1 MYAYV
6 FLYIILYMLTLLTLF
21 YFLVINRF
29 SRDCTQW
36 GFVDF
41 WNSCCVYFPDT
52 WALKMILLQLG
63 GVPPFF
69 FFTIK
74 IGFLIVSLAYVSLF
88 VLLLIFVN
96 MLLGMFFYL
105 RIFSLQSN
113 ISSNVSLKKFT
124 QNSPIFIRGSKTH
137 AHRLYWFWFLFM
149 AFLFLNIFA
158 LGFTADFVFFYRI
171 YMG

>member
-6 FLYIILYMLTLLTLF
+6 FIYIILYIITLLLLF

-29 SRDCTQW
+29 NRDCTQW

-41 WNSCCVYFPDT
+41 WNSCCVYFPDV
-52 WALKMILLQLG
+52 WALKLMLLMLA

-74 IGFLIVSLAYVSLF
+74 TNFLIVSVIYASF
-88 VLLLIFVN
+88 FLIIAMFFN

-113 ISSNVSLKKFT
+113 ISSNASLKKFT
-124 QNSPIFIRGSKTH
+124 QNSPILGRISPVR
-137 AHRLYWFWFLFM
+137 ARRLFWFWFLFM
-149 AFLFLNIFA
+149 LFLFINIFA
-158 LGFTADFVFFYRI
+158 LGFTADFVFFYKI
-171 YMG
+171 YMR